1 MSEVCDRLVDPQA
14 LRVWLVPC
22 HDCRHHQLF
31 SLIALFIRQEVQ
43 PPLQHHHGIDV
54 SLHLPLHL
62 PSQDQHPPSQHQ
74 HLPHQHL
81 PSSLHLPSQHQHEYL
96 NLVWVPER
104 LHQNLRLDLDHSGA
118 SPGSSPGSRYSSLA
132 GGRNLCF
139 FAWISITPLD
149 LRLDLRLHLRLDLRL
164 NLRSKRHCSRPFS
177 TVDEQ
182 VFRKFWSK
190 SLEQVRYLPH

>member
-54 SLHLPLHL
+54 SLHLP
-62 PSQDQHPPSQHQ
+62 
-74 HLPHQHL
+74 
-81 PSSLHLPSQHQHEYL
+81 LHLPSQHQHEYL